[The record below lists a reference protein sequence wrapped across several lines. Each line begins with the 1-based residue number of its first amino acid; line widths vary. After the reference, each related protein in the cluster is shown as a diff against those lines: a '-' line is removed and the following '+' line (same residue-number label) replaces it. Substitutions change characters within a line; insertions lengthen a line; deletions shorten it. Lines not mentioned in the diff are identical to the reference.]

1 MRYSRRR
8 LSRMLVGALLFAL
21 VACGGPG
28 GPGGGGPDQFFENR
42 DAYGDDY
49 PEDALILTPEEFK
62 DIAQQEGFIW
72 DSIAQQEVL
81 RREADERFRVNVAV
95 IQQLVSEN
103 PELDWLLEEPD
114 LSEPDIELLPNGDYM
129 ITVLD
134 TNGNP
139 FQVRVLGQSARF
151 QDYLVTREQ
160 YQDAENQ
167 RIIYTYIYEE
177 LPDFLKEDLPTLE
190 SLAAADTETIL
201 QARSEL
207 EARLSANTEALSLLA
222 EQHYLAAMSDTLQLQ
237 PGFML
242 QTNDA
247 LIPPGYPQSP
257 ADEIGA
263 DKGLDRGGTCAFS
276 PFGLYRNFWW
286 PTKYYQTSVK
296 WQGGRGSCVA
306 FALTSALEGN
316 IALQNKQWLNLSE
329 QYLYYKIKSEWA
341 PADYGDGAT
350 THEMAKKFGESN
362 YRLTFESQWN
372 YNKSLDRMDLGEKL
386 GYGLSCLNYNEYCS
400 NTSHQGQYYCTTVA
414 GVKFCGYKAPAKS
427 ASDGYRMP
435 KANVIWQR
443 GAPLSGN
450 VPYFSA
456 WLYTMTGYQVV
467 VALDIDSSF
476 DNPREGFVS
485 HLAWK
490 KRGGHAVHV
499 VGFIPAS
506 FVASSNL
513 PNWVKSRAENSGG
526 GFFIIKN
533 SWGCSAG
540 DGGYY
545 YVPVAWAEKRFK
557 SMTIVERGPKPPVA
571 DTPPTISISSPK
583 NNASFQV
590 SPLLSIT
597 FSAEVSDADDGPACC
612 EVRWTSS
619 VEGNLGQGKQIT
631 RNFGGANPGPRTI
644 TATAKDSKGHETS
657 ASITINL
664 TTSAPNVSI
673 VYPIG
678 GEYYRGLEY
687 TFVAEEFSGPNAS
700 QPCSAFTWR
709 STATGEGPWS
719 GCTPMVSFATTG
731 PRTITVS
738 LTNQYGQTGSDKV
751 DITVVEPPDDGPPVV
766 NITSPEIQAV
776 FTSGQRAYVAYSVVD
791 PSPEPPT
798 SVEWSISYGQ
808 GGTQIPI
815 TLITDPR
822 PTPFRPS
829 NRYFR
834 PSDYV
839 TPLCFHNTNPSLQPY
854 VLRMVYT
861 NSEGRSATA
870 RVPIYL
876 NQKPDTC
883 IN

>member
-1 MRYSRRR
+1 MRHRWHR
-8 LSRMLVGALLFAL
+8 LFRILIGALLFTL

-28 GPGGGGPDQFFENR
+28 GPGGGGSDSFFENR
-42 DAYGDDY
+42 EAYGNDY
-49 PEDALILTPEEFK
+49 PEDARIVSPEEFR

-72 DSIAQQEVL
+72 DSIEEQERL
-81 RREADERFRVNVAV
+81 RREAEVRLQENVAV
-95 IQQLVSEN
+95 IEQLVSEN

-114 LSEPDIELLPNGDYM
+114 LSQPDIEMLPNGDYL

-134 TNGNP
+134 NNGSP
-139 FQVRVLGQSARF
+139 FQVRALGQSARY

-167 RIIYTYIYEE
+167 RIVYAYAYEE
-177 LPDFLKEDLPTLE
+177 LPEFLKAELPTPA
-190 SLAAADTETIL
+190 SLATADTETIL
-201 QARSEL
+201 QARSAL
-207 EARLSANTEALSLLA
+207 EERLSNNIETVSLLA
-222 EQHYLAAMSDTLQLQ
+222 EQHYLAAMPDMLRLQ
-237 PGFML
+237 PSFML
-242 QTNDA
+242 QTSDA
-247 LIPPGYPQSP
+247 LIPPGFPQSP
-257 ADEIGA
+257 VDEIGA

-329 QYLYYKIKSEWA
+329 QYLYYKIKADWA

-350 THEMAKKFGESN
+350 THEMAQKFGQSL
-362 YRLTFESQWN
+362 YRLPFESQWN

-400 NTSHQGQYYCTTVA
+400 NTSHQGQYYCTTVLGA
-414 GVKFCGYKAPAKS
+414 KYCGYKAPAKS

-443 GAPLSGN
+443 GLSN
-450 VPYFSA
+450 VPATSA
-456 WLYTMTGYQVV
+456 WLYTMAGYQVV
-467 VALDIDSSF
+467 VALDIDGSF
-476 DNPREGFVS
+476 DNPRDGFV
-485 HLAWK
+485 HHTTGE
-490 KRGGHAVHV
+490 KRGGHAVHL

-506 FVASSNL
+506 FVASSTL
-513 PNWVKSRAENSGG
+513 PDWVKRRAEDSGG

-533 SWGCSAG
+533 SWGCDAG
-540 DGGYY
+540 DAGYY
-545 YVPVAWAEKRFK
+545 YVPVSWANKRFK
-557 SMTIVERGPKPPVA
+557 SMTVFERGPKPPIA
-571 DTPPTISISSPK
+571 DTPPTISITSPQ
-583 NNASFQV
+583 NNASF
-590 SPLLSIT
+590 SISSLLDIT
-597 FSAEVSDADDGPACC
+597 FSASVSDADDGPACC

-619 VEGNLGQGKQIT
+619 VEGILGQGKQIT

-644 TATAKDSKGHETS
+644 TATVRDSKGHETS

-700 QPCSAFTWR
+700 QPCSAYSWR
-709 STATGEGPWS
+709 SSVAGEGPWS
-719 GCTPMVSFATTG
+719 GCTPTVAFATTG

-738 LTNQYGQTGSDKV
+738 LTNQFGQTGSASV
-751 DITVVEPPDDGPPVV
+751 NLTVVEPPDDGPPVV
-766 NITSPEIQAV
+766 NITSPEIQAA

-791 PSPEPPT
+791 PSPNPPT
-798 SVEWSISYGQ
+798 SVEWTISYGT
-808 GGTQIPI
+808 GGNRIPI
-815 TLITDPR
+815 TLKRDLRQIPG
-822 PTPFRPS
+822 RPS
-829 NRYFR
+829 RDYFV
-834 PSDYV
+834 PSEYV
-839 TPLCFHNTNPSLQPY
+839 TPICFHSTNPNLQPY
-854 VLRMVYT
+854 IVRLSYT
-861 NSEGRSATA
+861 NADGRGATA

-876 NQKPDTC
+876 NADVSSC